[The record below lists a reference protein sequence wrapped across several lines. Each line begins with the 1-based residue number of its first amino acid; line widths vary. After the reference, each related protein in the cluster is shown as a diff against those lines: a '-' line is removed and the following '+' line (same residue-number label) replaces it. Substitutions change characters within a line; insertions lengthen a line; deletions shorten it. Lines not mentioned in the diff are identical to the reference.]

1 MTSHKG
7 NTATPGGPSAE
18 GTLSFGRNLPA
29 SMESLVYYGSVTTN
43 PLGEPMTY
51 RQNPASLALP
61 PSQQAAVVSLAK
73 KVGLDPTEFRWAA
86 QPSRYHL
93 GRLVSVLEHTPTGAS
108 FRFEFIESAMG
119 QNRVSVFA
127 PEDHSPEARK
137 AAASWED
144 QLDHVREWLTRL
156 VHAKK

>member
-1 MTSHKG
+1 MD
-7 NTATPGGPSAE
+7 
-18 GTLSFGRNLPA
+18 
-29 SMESLVYYGSVTTN
+29 SMESLGDGDGVTT
-43 PLGEPMTY
+43 ERRVDPMAY
-51 RQNPASLALP
+51 RQGPASLALP
-61 PSQQAAVVSLAK
+61 SSQQTEVVSLTEQ
-73 KVGLDPTEFRWAA
+73 VGLDFPTQFRWSA